1 MSMSDKCIITAALA
15 GAATMK
21 NQNPA
26 VPYTTEEFVEE
37 AYKCYNAGA
46 AIVHIHA
53 RDPQTGLPTSSL
65 EQLGEIVKGITEKC
79 PIIINLSTA
88 IGIGVSPE
96 DRIQVVKTFK
106 PEMASLNTNSMN
118 FALGDWKNHV
128 VLGETVFTNTFAM
141 LTEFAAAMRDAG
153 TKPELEVY
161 DLGGVYNTLF
171 VAEQEGLFVKP
182 LHFQFVWG
190 VLGGAWFDLA
200 NFKRFMDLIPEGST
214 WSTCGVGPAQFR
226 GAFHAAVEGGHIRV
240 GLEDNITIKKGVLAQ
255 GSWEQVEKAV
265 KIVELADREPAT
277 PDEARQMLGLKGGPE
292 LP

>member
-1 MSMSDKCIITAALA
+1 MSLEDKCIITAALA

-21 NQNPA
+21 SQNPA

-46 AIVHIHA
+46 SIVHIHA
-53 RDPQTGLPTSSL
+53 RDPETGFPTSSL
-65 EQLGEIVKGITEKC
+65 EQLGTIIKGITEKC

-88 IGIGVSPE
+88 IGMGVPPE
-96 DRIQVVKTFK
+96 ERISVVERFK

-118 FALGDWKNHV
+118 FAMGNWKEHT
-128 VLGETVFTNTFAM
+128 VLGEIVFTNTFAM
-141 LTEFAAAMRDAG
+141 LVEFAQKMRDAG

-171 VAEQEGLFVKP
+171 VSEQEGLLVRP

-200 NFKRFMDLIPEGST
+200 NMKRFMDLIPAGST

-226 GAFHAAVEGGHIRV
+226 GAFHAAVEGGHIRC
-240 GLEDNITIKKGVLAQ
+240 GLEDNVTITKGVPAK
-255 GSWEQVEKAV
+255 GSYEQVEKMA
-265 KIVELADREPAT
+265 KIAEMAERSVAT
-277 PDEARQMLGLKGGPE
+277 PDEARQILKLKGGPE
-292 LP
+292 I

>member
-1 MSMSDKCIITAALA
+1 MSLTDKCIITAALA

-21 NQNPA
+21 SQNPA
-26 VPYTTEEFVEE
+26 VPYTVEEFVEE

-53 RDPQTGLPTSSL
+53 RDPETGLPTSSIDVL
-65 EQLGEIVKGITEKC
+65 RDIVKGITEKC

-88 IGIGVSPE
+88 IGIGATPE
-96 DRIQVVKTFK
+96 ERINVVKQLK

-118 FALGDWKNHV
+118 FALGDWKNYQ
-128 VLGETVFTNTFAM
+128 VLGETVFTNTFQM
-141 LTEFAAAMRDAG
+141 LIEFAKTMKECG

-171 VAEQEGLFVKP
+171 VRNQGIFVEP
-182 LHFQFVWG
+182 LHYQFVWG
-190 VLGGAWFDLA
+190 VLGGCWLDLA
-200 NFKRFMDLIPEGST
+200 NFKRFMDLIPEDAT

-226 GAFHAAVEGGHIRV
+226 GAFIAAVEGGHIRV
-240 GLEDNITIKKGVLAQ
+240 GLEDNITIKRGVLAQ

-292 LP
+292 I